1 MKSSR
6 WLLRRF
12 AVMLLPISMGGC
24 GTTLPKEYLGTSSRV
39 SESEYRGYSPSV
51 DRLAYARRTYPTEP
65 YPIEGL
71 RQPSITKRLPSRN
84 AGSEIHQVAD
94 AVPVTTVDDLVKIA
108 VAQNPRLGKASF
120 AIESAQGKYV
130 QAGLYPNPVFIY
142 NADELGDKTG
152 PAGLHTPTIS
162 QEIVTAGKL
171 RLSQAIALTE
181 INQANLSLLNE
192 RYTVISSVRSAY
204 YDLYA
209 LEQRIAVLD
218 QLVKL
223 AEDAAKNGKILFE
236 KGQIAKLDFIQF
248 DVELERYRAKATA
261 ANREVPA
268 ARKRLAALVGDH
280 RLNFAELSGPFEEL
294 PVYSQENAL
303 QTVLTT
309 HPEVRI
315 ARVGV
320 DKAQATIRR
329 AQADVT
335 PNVTVSSGYTYQG
348 QNRSHD
354 WQLGLSTPLMLWNRN
369 QGNIFSAKAELGAAL
384 QEMGRV
390 ENDLTDRVSVALRT
404 FSSASQ
410 EAKQYRTEILPR
422 AEETYRL
429 SVIAFKGGQFE
440 YLRVIQAQRTI
451 AEAKLDYNR
460 ALSEAWKAA
469 SELSGYL
476 LEEQWPLIPT
486 PIPMKEKD
494 KE

>member
-1 MKSSR
+1 MKDSHR
-6 WLLRRF
+6 WFRRF
-12 AVMLLPISMGGC
+12 AIILFPITAVGC
-24 GTTLPKEYLGTSSRV
+24 GTTLPKDYLGSSSGV
-39 SESEYRGYSPSV
+39 SESEHRSYSPSA
-51 DRLAYARRTYPTEP
+51 DRLAYAKRTYPNEP

-71 RQPSITKRLPSRN
+71 RLASATKRLPSRKT
-84 AGSEIHQVAD
+84 GSEILQVAD
-94 AVPVTTVDDLVKIA
+94 AVPVTTVDDLVRIA

-120 AIESAQGKYV
+120 TIESAQGKYV

-152 PAGLHTPTIS
+152 PAGIHAPTIS

-171 RLSQAIALTE
+171 RLSQAIAMTE
-181 INQANLSLLNE
+181 VNQANLSLLGE
-192 RYTVISSVRSAY
+192 RYAVIGSVRSAY

-209 LEQRIAVLD
+209 LEQRIVVLD

-223 AEDAAKNGKILFE
+223 AEDAAKNGKILFDKE
-236 KGQIAKLDFIQF
+236 QIAKLDYIQF

-261 ANREVPA
+261 AKRELPA

-294 PVYSQENAL
+294 PIYSQENVL

-329 AQADVT
+329 AQAEVT

-354 WQLGLSTPLMLWNRN
+354 WQVGLSTPLMIWNRN
-369 QGNIFSAKAELGAAL
+369 QGNIFSAKAELGVAL
-384 QEMGRV
+384 QEMRRV

-422 AEETYRL
+422 AEESYRL

-476 LEEQWPLIPT
+476 LEEQWPLIPA
-486 PIPMKEKD
+486 PLPMKEKE